1 MKLLSTYKGSI
12 NPMHNHYDFKD
23 QINDPS
29 PGMNPGSING
39 EEKSG
44 YSDFRSLVN
53 EDNLV
58 EYIEWLGVT
67 SDPNTLVLSGKNHF
81 YYESEE
87 LRHIDTIINLKE
99 LNQVKQIKNFIETVR
114 YILKE
119 RGNFIGY
126 FTDNTKQSLLRS
138 FLNSYDSNS
147 IEKGSVTWSPFFNMI
162 NDLMYSSTGR
172 YLSNKSVRQ
181 LLEANGFRVSD
192 MSELDGYTFFH
203 AEIVNPGYN

>member
-1 MKLLSTYKGSI
+1 MKLSAIKNENINSI
-12 NPMHNHYDFKD
+12 QNHNDFDDQLYDQSSGKR
-23 QINDPS
+23 QRS
-29 PGMNPGSING
+29 VNG
-39 EEKSG
+39 TEKSSL
-44 YSDFRSLVN
+44 SDFRSLVN

-58 EYIEWLGVT
+58 EYISKLGVN
-67 SDPNTLVLSGKNHF
+67 SDPNTLVLSGTNHF

-87 LRHIDTIINLKE
+87 LRHIHTIINLKE

-126 FTDNTKQSLLRS
+126 FTDNTKQSLLKS

-147 IEKGSVTWSPFFNMI
+147 IEKGSVSWGPFFNMI
-162 NDLMYSSTGR
+162 NDLMYSSTGK
-172 YLSNKSVRQ
+172 YLSSKSVRQ

-192 MSELDGYTFFH
+192 MSELHGHTYFH
-203 AEIVNPGYN
+203 AEIVHSVYN